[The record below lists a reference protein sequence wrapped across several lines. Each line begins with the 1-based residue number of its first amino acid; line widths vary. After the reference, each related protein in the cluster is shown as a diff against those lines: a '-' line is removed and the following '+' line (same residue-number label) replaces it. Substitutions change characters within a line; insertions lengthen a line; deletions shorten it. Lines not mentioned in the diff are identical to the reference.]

1 MRLILVT
8 TNKIKQYRVIF
19 TDGTTKTVYGR
30 YGAHAWAVARDLWPD
45 KCVCFLEYDMT
56 RIDAVH

>member
-1 MRLILVT
+1 MT